1 MNMIDQLNITDFQV
15 FTDENSDK
23 SVSKI
28 YKFSSKMILSDF
40 HAQPH
45 GFLNGGA
52 SLALAEITA
61 GMASNAIGSSQYF
74 ALGQSISA
82 NHLNSKKCEG
92 FVNACGLLL
101 KNGKRNH
108 VGKSKSLTKM
118 KRSFLKSQWS
128 MLWYHKKTLTNSQ
141 SFFTLS
147 RTRSK
152 LSEI

>member
-28 YKFSSKMILSDF
+28 YKFTSKMLLSDF

-74 ALGQSISA
+74 ALGQSIRDRKSTR
-82 NHLNSKKCEG
+82 LNSSH
-92 FVNACGLLL
+92 L
-101 KNGKRNH
+101 K
-108 VGKSKSLTKM
+108 
-118 KRSFLKSQWS
+118 
-128 MLWYHKKTLTNSQ
+128 
-141 SFFTLS
+141 LS
-147 RTRSK
+147 RMPS
-152 LSEI
+152 SA

>member
-108 VGKSKSLTKM
+108 IWEIKITDENETLI
-118 KRSFLKSQWS
+118 SQITVVNA
-128 MLWYHKKTLTNSQ
+128 LVPQKNSD
-141 SFFTLS
+141 
-147 RTRSK
+147 K
-152 LSEI
+152 

>member
-74 ALGQSISA
+74 ALGQSIKAPTTSIQ
-82 NHLNSKKCEG
+82 KKCEG

-101 KNGKRNH
+101 KNGKRKPCLGNQNH
-108 VGKSKSLTKM
+108 
-118 KRSFLKSQWS
+118 
-128 MLWYHKKTLTNSQ
+128 
-141 SFFTLS
+141 
-147 RTRSK
+147 
-152 LSEI
+152 

>member
-1 MNMIDQLNITDFQV
+1 MNMIDQLNIREFQV
-15 FTDENSDK
+15 FTDENISNKKNTDK

-28 YKFSSKMILSDF
+28 YHFTSKMLLSDF

-52 SLALAEITA
+52 SLAFAEITA
-61 GMASNAIGSSQYF
+61 GMASNDIGSGQYF

-92 FVNACGLLL
+92 YVKAYGLLL

-108 VGKSKSLTKM
+108 VWEIKITDDNEKLISQITVVNALITQKSSD
-118 KRSFLKSQWS
+118 S
-128 MLWYHKKTLTNSQ
+128 
-141 SFFTLS
+141 
-147 RTRSK
+147 
-152 LSEI
+152 

>member
-28 YKFSSKMILSDF
+28 YKFTSKMILSDF

-61 GMASNAIGSSQYF
+61 GMASNAIGSGQYF
-74 ALGQSISA
+74 ALGQSINA
-82 NHLNSKKCEG
+82 NHLNPKKCEG
-92 FVNACGLLL
+92 FVNVHGLLL
-101 KNGKRNH
+101 TF
-108 VGKSKSLTKM
+108 GKSKSLTKM
-118 KRSFLKSQWS
+118 KLSFLKSQWS
-128 MLWYHKKTLTNSQ
+128 TPWSHKKNSD
-141 SFFTLS
+141 
-147 RTRSK
+147 K
-152 LSEI
+152 

>member
-61 GMASNAIGSSQYF
+61 GMASNAIGSGQYF
-74 ALGQSISA
+74 ALGQSINA
-82 NHLNSKKCEG
+82 NHLNPKKCEG
-92 FVNACGLLL
+92 FVNARGLLL
-101 KNGKRNH
+101 KNGKHNH
-108 VGKSKSLTKM
+108 VWEIKITDENETL
-118 KRSFLKSQWS
+118 LKG
-128 MLWYHKKTLTNSQ
+128 YTVA
-141 SFFTLS
+141 
-147 RTRSK
+147 K
-152 LSEI
+152 LIMTYFR